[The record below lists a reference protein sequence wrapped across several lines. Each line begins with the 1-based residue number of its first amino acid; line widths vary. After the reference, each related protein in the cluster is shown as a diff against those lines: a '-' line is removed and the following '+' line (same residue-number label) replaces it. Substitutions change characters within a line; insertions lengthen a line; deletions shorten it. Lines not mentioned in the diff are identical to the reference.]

1 MSRQIRKVAVLGAGV
16 MGAGIAAHL
25 ANAGIPSLLFDLE
38 RPHKALK
45 ALLKQKPKP
54 LMHPTFASM
63 IEPCSFGEDA
73 ARLSEVD
80 WVVEAVTE
88 RLDIKRKVFQTVRD
102 NAGPDTIVTSNTSG
116 IPIASIT
123 EGTSEAFRKN
133 FFVTHFF
140 NPPRYMKLLELVDG
154 PETDPELFE
163 WFSRWGERRLGKG
176 IVIGKDTPNF
186 VANRI
191 GTYGMMALLHKVVE
205 QGFTVPQIDKIFGKA
220 MGRPNSAIF
229 RTADMVGLDTLAHVA
244 KNCFDTLTEDPH
256 REVFQLPGFV
266 NALLERGDLGSKT
279 GAGFYKKTKDADG
292 KKAIL
297 ALNLDTLEYEA
308 QEKVRYASLGAVREI
323 EDSGARV
330 KKLLSFD
337 DDAARIAWEAT
348 ADTLLYS
355 AALLGEICDD
365 VVAIDNAMKWG
376 YAWDQG
382 PFEGWDAIGVAESVQ
397 RMRDEGR
404 EIPAV
409 VEAAVKA
416 GGWYHRDEGVTRF
429 LDVKGNGEL
438 KPAPTAPGAIFL
450 NDVRETGGVVKKNMG
465 ATLLDLGDGILN
477 LEFHT
482 KMNSLDADII
492 GLYGEALDMLDASN
506 DWAGLVVGNEGN
518 GAFSAGANIMLVM
531 MAAMAKEWG
540 QIEDLTRGLQDTVM
554 RAKYSDK
561 PVITA
566 PHGLTLGGGAEVAMH
581 SSGTV
586 ATGELYMGLVEVGVG
601 LLPAGGGC
609 TETVW
614 RIVGSVPEGI
624 NIDVNPFVQKAF
636 MQIGMGKVAES
647 ADEARGCGYLRP
659 HDQISLSKDH
669 QIADAK
675 ALALGLANAGYV
687 APKRRSLKLPG
698 RDGMAAIN
706 TAIWGMVG
714 AEQISEHDAKIGK
727 HVARVLCGGDVT
739 PGTARVEQDLLD
751 LEREAFLSLCGE
763 EKTIARIQHML
774 MKGKPL
780 RN

>member
-38 RPHKALK
+38 RPHKALQ
-45 ALLKQKPKP
+45 ALLKHKPKP
-54 LMHPTFASM
+54 LMHPDFLAM

-102 NAGPDTIVTSNTSG
+102 NAGPDTIITSNTSG

-123 EGTSEAFRKN
+123 ADTPESFRKR

-154 PETDPELFE
+154 PETDPELFAD
-163 WFSRWGERRLGKG
+163 FAAWGERRLGKG
-176 IVIGKDTPNF
+176 IVVGKDTPNF

-205 QGFTVPQIDKIFGKA
+205 QGFTVPQVDKIFGKA
-220 MGRPNSAIF
+220 MGRPSSAIF
-229 RTADMVGLDTLAHVA
+229 RTADVVGLDTLAHVA
-244 KNCFDTLTEDPH
+244 KNCFDTLTSDPH
-256 REVFQLPGFV
+256 RDVFQLPAFLQ
-266 NALLERGDLGSKT
+266 ALLDRGDLGSKT
-279 GAGFYKKTKDADG
+279 GAGFYKKAKGADG
-292 KKAIL
+292 SKVIL
-297 ALNLDTLEYEA
+297 SLNLQTLAYEE
-308 QEKVRYASLGAVREI
+308 QEKVRFESLGKVREI
-323 EDSGARV
+323 EDPGKRV
-330 KKLLSFD
+330 KTLLAC
-337 DDAARIAWEAT
+337 DDAAAKIAWEAT

-382 PFEGWDAIGVAESVQ
+382 PFETWDAIGLSESVE
-397 RMRDEGR
+397 RMRGEGR
-404 EIPAV
+404 DIPAV
-409 VEAAVKA
+409 VDQAVKA
-416 GGWYHRDEGVTRF
+416 GGWYHREAGVTRF
-429 LDVKGNGEL
+429 VDVVGNGEL
-438 KPAPTAPGAIFL
+438 KTVPKPKGAIFL
-450 NDVRETGGVVKKNMG
+450 SDVRDAGGVVKKNMG
-465 ATLLDLGDGILN
+465 ATLLDLGDGCLG

-492 GLYGEALDMLDASN
+492 GLYGEALDLLDASD
-506 DWAGLVVGNEGN
+506 DWRALVVGNEGA
-518 GAFSAGANIMLVM
+518 AFSAGANIMLVM
-531 MAAMAKEWG
+531 MAAMQQEWG
-540 QIEDLTRGLQDTVM
+540 QIEALTKGLQDTVM

-561 PVITA
+561 PVVTA

-581 SSGTV
+581 GAGTV

-609 TETVW
+609 KEVVW
-614 RIVGSVPEGI
+614 RLVGSVPEGVD
-624 NIDVNPFVQKAF
+624 IDVNPFVQKAF
-636 MQIGMGKVAES
+636 LQIGMGKVAES
-647 ADEARGCGYLRP
+647 ADEARGFGYVRP
-659 HDQISLSKDH
+659 HDLISLSKDH

-675 ALALGLANAGYV
+675 ALALGLVNAGYV
-687 APKRRSLKLPG
+687 APKRRALKLPG
-698 RDGMAAIN
+698 RNGIAALN
-706 TAIWGMVG
+706 TAIWSMVQ
-714 AEQISEHDAKIGK
+714 AQQISEHDAKIGRHIAK
-727 HVARVLCGGDVT
+727 ILCGGDVAA
-739 PGTARVEQDLLD
+739 GTARTEQDLLD
-751 LEREAFLSLCGE
+751 LEREGFLSLCGE
-763 EKTIARIQHML
+763 QKTIERIQHML